1 MRRRGNL
8 WALHNVASAYGCRP
22 SEILGVEDPWAAYEL
37 DLACLVAG
45 REVERLTM
53 PAEGELGVA
62 SSPRSSQL
70 SVEEVLGASV
80 QELEARRVARQFAD
94 PRVRPM
100 GKMVVPEGGVW

>member
-1 MRRRGNL
+1 M
-8 WALHNVASAYGCRP
+8 ASAYGCRP

-53 PAEGELGVA
+53 PPSTGPSTSSGEPLDG
-62 SSPRSSQL
+62 L
-70 SVEEVLGASV
+70 SVEEVLRQAQEGGSLA
-80 QELEARRVARQFAD
+80 ELEARRVARGFAD